1 MGSQLGSQ
9 EPWMQMASLSPA
21 GSDAEILYD
30 VAPQIDLNVDWIQI
44 QNMPAKKVD
53 SAKEYLKTQRGS
65 NLDAQ
70 LQMEDVD
77 RSTFNLEQHFRSNVI
92 QQTMDSHT

>member
-1 MGSQLGSQ
+1 MEGLAPS
-9 EPWMQMASLSPA
+9 
-21 GSDAEILYD
+21 GSDAEIIDDMAL
-30 VAPQIDLNVDWIQI
+30 QLDLNVDWSQI
-44 QNMPAKKVD
+44 RKMLAKKVD
-53 SAKEYLKTQRGS
+53 SKKGDSRGQRGS

-70 LQMEDVD
+70 RQMEDVD